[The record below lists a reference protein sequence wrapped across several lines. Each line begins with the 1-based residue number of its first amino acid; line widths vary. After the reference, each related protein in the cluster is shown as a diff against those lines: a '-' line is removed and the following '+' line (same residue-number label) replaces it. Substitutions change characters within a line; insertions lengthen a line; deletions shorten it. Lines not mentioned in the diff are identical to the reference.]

1 MIKAIIFD
9 IGGVLIRTE
18 DPSPRAA
25 LEERFGLGPGEA
37 EFLVLNSEQGRQAQ
51 LGAVTAAQHWA
62 WVQQRFGLTDA
73 GLRDFRALFWG
84 GDRVDTEL
92 LAYIRSLRP
101 RYQTAIISNAM
112 DDLNETVLRIDP
124 ASDLFDVVV
133 GSAYERVMKP
143 DPIIYLRTLERLGRQ
158 PSEAIFIDDAA
169 ANIAGAQAVGLATI
183 HFRPGIDLCAE
194 LLNVERRA

>member
-18 DPSPRAA
+18 DRGPRAA
-25 LEERFGLGPGEA
+25 LEERMGLAPGEA

-51 LGAVTAAQHWA
+51 LGAVTAGEHWA
-62 WVQQRFGLTDA
+62 WVQQHFGLTEA
-73 GLRDFRALFWG
+73 GLHDFRTAFWG

-112 DDLNETVLRIDP
+112 DDLNETVQRLDP
-124 ASDLFDVVV
+124 TGDLFDLVV

-143 DPIIYLRTLERLGRQ
+143 DPTIYLRTLERLGRQ
-158 PSEAIFIDDAA
+158 PSEALFIDDAA
-169 ANIAGAQAVGLATI
+169 ANIAGAQHVGLATI
-183 HFRPGIDLCAE
+183 HYQPGMDLRTE
-194 LLNVERRA
+194 LESVERRA